1 MSSTIK
7 SLSLILS
14 LSLMPALAIS
24 TAAAAPAKSAT
35 AKSAKSDDTIS
46 ASLGGS
52 NANIPA
58 VLKTHLSLFGM
69 FDMADSY
76 EISGGQKADAERTF
90 LLGGQYEFN
99 QFTPGL
105 AAQVGGTYDFAREVK
120 NTNGIKISEW
130 TTYGELTAKVT
141 SGFKVFGGMNFN
153 FPSMSNAA
161 AGASIKGKIGFQ
173 LGASYQFTPNLAFDA
188 RYRQLEMDLTSNN
201 GQGGTT
207 SQGVKISG
215 LTLGGRYIF

>member
-7 SLSLILS
+7 SLALALIM
-14 LSLMPALAIS
+14 MPALAL
-24 TAAAAPAKSAT
+24 AAPAKPA
-35 AKSAKSDDTIS
+35 AKASKSDDTIMS
-46 ASLGGS
+46 SLGSS
-52 NANIPA
+52 NSNIPD
-58 VLKTHLSLFGM
+58 VLRTHLSLFGM

-76 EISGGQKADAERTF
+76 EVSGAPKADSERTF
-90 LLGGQYEFN
+90 VLGAQYEFN

-120 NTNGIKISEW
+120 NSNGIKINEW

-153 FPSMSNAA
+153 FPSISNAA

-201 GQGGTT
+201 GQGGTN

-215 LTLGGRYIF
+215 LMLGGRYIF